1 MVVALGNSG
10 DEIAHVACIS
20 EAVDAGVL
28 GDASA
33 SDVGQE
39 ICDKKPEASSPSGAK
54 QLQYRACKRITK
66 SSNMMSGTCQPAW
79 ELNKYDN
86 TL

>member
-1 MVVALGNSG
+1 VVVALGHSG

-39 ICDKKPEASSPSGAK
+39 ICDKKRDESSPS
-54 QLQYRACKRITK
+54 
-66 SSNMMSGTCQPAW
+66 
-79 ELNKYDN
+79 
-86 TL
+86 